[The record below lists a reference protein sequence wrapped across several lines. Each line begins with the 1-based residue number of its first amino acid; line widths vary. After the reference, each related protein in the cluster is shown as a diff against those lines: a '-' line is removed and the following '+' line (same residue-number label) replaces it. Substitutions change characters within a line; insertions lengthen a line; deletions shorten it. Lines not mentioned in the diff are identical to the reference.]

1 MVGRVNHYR
10 KKSRSIFHGSTF
22 PLACQKK
29 IGPAIVG
36 QGWQLPCS
44 SWCQFCTH
52 MLYSK
57 LIGLTSMKKILVI
70 VVLLRVNWTLGIEL
84 DFGPKSNSV
93 QSFEKRLWCRYLLV
107 TLDAPFN
114 LFLTSA
120 STHQPIPEEEGG
132 SSLWVLLITS
142 WIDQAADWITP
153 SFGLCKAAL
162 SSQYRID
169 WGQVGQVSGRKG
181 TVNWFQ
187 KRIYLFFFQQ
197 KT

>member
-93 QSFEKRLWCRYLLV
+93 QSFVKRLWCRYLLV
-107 TLDAPFN
+107 TLDAPFH

-120 STHQPIPEEEGG
+120 STHQPFLRRGVGPASGFVNHKLDWSG
-132 SSLWVLLITS
+132 SRLNYTIFWLV
-142 WIDQAADWITP
+142 
-153 SFGLCKAAL
+153 
-162 SSQYRID
+162 
-169 WGQVGQVSGRKG
+169 
-181 TVNWFQ
+181 
-187 KRIYLFFFQQ
+187 
-197 KT
+197 